1 MKLRQVL
8 RPLDRYVFGEFWRIF
23 LTTALGFPILVII
36 IDLTDN
42 LNTYLERHLTYGRIA
57 MSYLYWLPDSMFMIL
72 PAAVLFATVFSI
84 GALTRHS
91 EITAAKASGISFY
104 RFIAP
109 IFIGAIFAVALG
121 LVIGEIAPHTN
132 KRRLELLETQRF
144 TSSADRFNF
153 AYAADAGRVYK
164 VGALHVSSKRADGVQ
179 IERRGKGPDYPSYV
193 VSSGAAE
200 YRAKPGE
207 WLMGKG
213 VMHLLT
219 SDSTNLTFAFDSLTD
234 RQFTER
240 PEELTASPK
249 APTEMDYNELG
260 RFIRAMSR
268 SGADVNELRVE
279 RMLKIAIPVTSLV
292 ILLFGAPLATSTQR
306 GGTAYGIAISLAT
319 TVIVLTLIQLTKA
332 VGGKGLMPPELAA
345 WLPNIVFAILGG
357 VLFARVRT

>member
-1 MKLRQVL
+1 
-8 RPLDRYVFGEFWRIF
+8 
-23 LTTALGFPILVII
+23 
-36 IDLTDN
+36 
-42 LNTYLERHLTYGRIA
+42 
-57 MSYLYWLPDSMFMIL
+57 
-72 PAAVLFATVFSI
+72 VLFASVFSI

-109 IFIGAIFAVALG
+109 IFVGALIAVGLG
-121 LVIGEIAPHTN
+121 LVIGEVAPHTN
-132 KRRLELLETQRF
+132 KKRQELLEVQRF
-144 TSSADRFNF
+144 TNNRDRFYF
-153 AYAADAGRVYK
+153 AYAAEAGRTYK
-164 VGALHVSSKRADGVQ
+164 IGALHIATGRADGVE
-179 IERRGKGPDYPSYV
+179 IERKGNGPTYPGYI
-193 VSSGAAE
+193 VSSMSAE
-200 YRAKPGE
+200 FRPKRDT
-207 WLMGKG
+207 WLLGKG
-213 VMHLLT
+213 VMHILT
-219 SDSTNLTFAFDSLTD
+219 SDTTNITFAYDSLVD
-234 RQFTER
+234 KQFTER

-260 RFIRAMSR
+260 RLIRALSR

-332 VGGKGLMPPELAA
+332 VGGKGLLPPELAA
-345 WLPNIVFAILGG
+345 WIPNIVFAILGG